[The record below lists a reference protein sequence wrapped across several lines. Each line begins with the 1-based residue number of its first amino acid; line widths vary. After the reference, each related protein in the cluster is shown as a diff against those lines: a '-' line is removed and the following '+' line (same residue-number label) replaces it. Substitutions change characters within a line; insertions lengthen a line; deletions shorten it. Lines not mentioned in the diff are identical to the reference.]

1 MKVNIPTLKRGTK
14 YGPEYVNR
22 LHSGVRQHLGLD
34 FWFLCFTEDARV
46 RKRALAQCERHPQ
59 ATAVRRRPGTR
70 WIR

>member
-22 LHSGVRQHLGLD
+22 TV
-34 FWFLCFTEDARV
+34 
-46 RKRALAQCERHPQ
+46 QCERHPQ
-59 ATAVRRRPGTR
+59 ATAVRRRPGKR